1 MSPTTAR
8 GSVGSQTDMRGEQD
22 PRSHRCGPDVG
33 PLSRGRAP
41 TEIRVFL
48 RGGKQRALLASAGSF
63 LQKVFQNLLDPR
75 VSIHTVS
82 CVCVGG
88 ILKTLEIVSQIKG
101 GVFFPWGQGQG
112 ILQTLKGVPN
122 PEVVRNHS
130 AGAKPSHPTPTWP
143 QPSSQNPQHARN
155 PSSWVLL
162 QGSGPGLCLHRAP
175 VPREGERQQLD
186 CGGRREQ
193 AFIRSLNRY

>member
-1 MSPTTAR
+1 
-8 GSVGSQTDMRGEQD
+8 MRGEQD

-82 CVCVGG
+82 CVCGG
-88 ILKTLEIVSQIKG
+88 ASSKPWKLSPKLK
-101 GVFFPWGQGQG
+101 GVFFSPGDKDKAFFKHSKAS
-112 ILQTLKGVPN
+112 LTLK
-122 PEVVRNHS
+122 S
-130 AGAKPSHPTPTWP
+130 
-143 QPSSQNPQHARN
+143 
-155 PSSWVLL
+155 
-162 QGSGPGLCLHRAP
+162 
-175 VPREGERQQLD
+175 
-186 CGGRREQ
+186 
-193 AFIRSLNRY
+193 